1 MKRPLKE
8 EDFLTPQPIDKIDKN
23 LRHIFGLLVE
33 KDWKMA
39 STLIGLMKAGND
51 EAKQLAE
58 GFTELVD
65 FLKIFSAGKEMK
77 AAMRALDSL
86 LINNDLENLFPRLD
100 EEDFNKLRSDIA
112 SKGILAPLIVQETP
126 DGLLLVDGYTRYR
139 IAEELGLKRVPV
151 VSVTTMM
158 DARIIALAVNLMRR
172 HVPKETRDELIRKL
186 PIPRVGR
193 PKKDEKVISKKVL
206 AEELDVSEDT
216 IQRAR
221 NPKRTQTSQSA
232 SISKSTLRRVAAQ
245 KGEKAPEFQW
255 ISNKD
260 LEIFREVGYL
270 KGIGYHFDFTK
281 DQIDLDLL
289 VRQVD
294 MGMNQ
299 LLKAMKDAGLEDQ
312 VEKYRMMITFEARK
326 KGVEEE

>member
-1 MKRPLKE
+1 MKRPINE
-8 EDFLTPQPIDKIDKN
+8 EELLNFQPVDKIDKN

-33 KDWKMA
+33 KDWKTA
-39 STLIGLMKAGND
+39 STLIGLMKKGNE
-51 EAKQLAE
+51 EAQQLAE

-100 EEDFNKLRSDIA
+100 EEDFDKLKSDIA
-112 SKGILAPLIVQETP
+112 SKGILTPLIIQETP
-126 DGLLLVDGYTRYR
+126 DGLLLIDGYTRYR

-151 VSVTTMM
+151 VSVSTRF
-158 DARIIALAVNLMRR
+158 DERLIALAVNLMRR
-172 HVPKETRDELIRKL
+172 HVSKQTRDDLIRSL

-193 PKKDEKVISKKVL
+193 PKKGEKVISKKVL
-206 AEELDVSEDT
+206 AEELDISEDT

-221 NPKRTQTSQSA
+221 NPKRTQNDQSA
-232 SISKSTLRRVAAQ
+232 SISKP
-245 KGEKAPEFQW
+245 KKAKPAPPQTEPYKW
-255 ISNKD
+255 ISTKD
-260 LEIFREVGYL
+260 LEIFREVGYI
-270 KGIGYHFDFTK
+270 KGIGYFFDFTK

-294 MGMNQ
+294 TGMGQ